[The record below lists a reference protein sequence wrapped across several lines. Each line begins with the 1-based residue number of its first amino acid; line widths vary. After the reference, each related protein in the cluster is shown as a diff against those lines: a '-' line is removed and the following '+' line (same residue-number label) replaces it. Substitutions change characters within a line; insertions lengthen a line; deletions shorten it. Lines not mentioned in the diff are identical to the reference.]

1 MNLVEKNHRPSMQF
15 CHHFPPGERQKQGD
29 ICLLVEVV
37 SIIEP
42 LLKSILQTVKDTV
55 HREFSSLWT
64 GEKS

>member
-1 MNLVEKNHRPSMQF
+1 MQF